1 MPACQFCDTQ
11 QKKKKKKKKKKKPL
25 LAKELA
31 ASVKDA

>member
-1 MPACQFCDTQ
+1 MMPACQFCDTQ
-11 QKKKKKKKKKKKPL
+11 KKKKKLL

>member
-1 MPACQFCDTQ
+1 MMPACQFCDTQ
-11 QKKKKKKKKKKKPL
+11 KKKKPL